1 MMWRI
6 ISIAILAILSIGKA
20 SAQAFL
26 PDENALL
33 WEISGRNLPQPSYLY
48 GTIHLIPEKDFWL
61 SEATSEAFAKAEK
74 VVFEINL
81 EQMDDL
87 SNMSG
92 LLAVLSGAIMR
103 DGSTLRQLL
112 SPEDYAL
119 VKTRLSKLGLP
130 MFMMERVKPML
141 LSTLLEQSAAPG
153 AQAGMEG
160 MKSYE
165 LEFLRMAQ
173 EQKKPVDGLET
184 ATYQLKVLMELFDS
198 VPYKTQAE
206 MLVQSLKASEQDQ
219 DNSMAR
225 LIELYKAQD
234 LVGLHDIMQSE
245 TQGMSLAKIIDQRN
259 ANWIPIMER
268 MMGEQR
274 TFFAVGAGHL
284 PGEKGVIALLR
295 QKGYTLRPLR

>member
-1 MMWRI
+1 MWRI
-6 ISIAILAILSIGKA
+6 LSIAILAILSISSV
-20 SAQAFL
+20 SAQVPL

-33 WEISGRNLPQPSYLY
+33 WEISGPKLSQPSYLY

-61 SEATSEAFAKAEK
+61 SDAARHAFAQAGKA
-74 VVFEINL
+74 VFEINL
-81 EQMDDL
+81 QQMDDL

-119 VKTRLSKLGLP
+119 VKSRLSKLGLP
-130 MFMMERVKPML
+130 MFLMERVKPML
-141 LSTLLEQSAAPG
+141 LSTLLEQSVAPD
-153 AQAGMEG
+153 AQTVMEG

-173 EQKKPVDGLET
+173 EQEKPVDGLET
-184 ATYQLKVLMELFDS
+184 ATYQLKVLMEFFDS

-206 MLVQSLKASEQDQ
+206 MLAQSLKASEQDQ
-219 DNSMAR
+219 ADAAAR

-234 LVGLHDIMQSE
+234 LAGLHDVMQSE

-268 MMGEQR
+268 MMSEQR

-284 PGEKGVIALLR
+284 PGETGVIALLR
-295 QKGYTLRPLR
+295 QKGYTLRPIR